1 MPSYYCRIL
10 EDNMISE
17 GKYSQEK
24 LYGDGTSSK
33 PRIDWE
39 EEKAHEKNADKVE
52 PIATHSPPTLTTK
65 KWQ

>member
-33 PRIDWE
+33 PRID
-39 EEKAHEKNADKVE
+39 
-52 PIATHSPPTLTTK
+52 
-65 KWQ
+65 